1 MEFNIRDEEQK
12 ALLKVNENI
21 RKVDPIKS
29 ELMLKYSEKDC
40 MNTIC
45 VGNYNNLKKTRY
57 SASTKKMRP
66 NLF

>member
-1 MEFNIRDEEQK
+1 MTNI
-12 ALLKVNENI
+12 LKVNENI

-45 VGNYNNLKKTRY
+45 VGNYNTLKNTRTN
-57 SASTKKMRP
+57 S
-66 NLF
+66 F